1 MSYRTVLTEL
11 LVQPKELEWPILT
24 YGVTGTPEPKFFTA
38 GGLPME
44 PPACAPGL
52 IIPREATAEMP
63 YNEPYEMESKI
74 LFTFGDWQIEC
85 YDDAQPNF
93 NECDWVS
100 HYCEV
105 YGWRYRVDP
114 WRIIGDEICPMCCEK
129 VPEEVMAVWKLK
141 NFDNLPNKSEARD
154 VKQSKVYATS
164 REPEEVLW

>member
-11 LVQPKELEWPILT
+11 MAQATVAWPILST
-24 YGVTGTPEPKFFTA
+24 PPEPTFFTA

-44 PPACAPGL
+44 PPAGTPGL
-52 IIPREATAEMP
+52 IIPRKARAEAP
-63 YNEPYEMESKI
+63 YNEPYEIKSKI

-85 YDDAQPNF
+85 YAEVQPNF

-105 YGWRYRVDP
+105 YGWRYRIDQ
-114 WRIIGDEICPMCCEK
+114 WRLIGDGVCRMCCEE

-141 NFDNLPNKSEARD
+141 NFDSLPNQIDARNIY
-154 VKQSKVYATS
+154 QSKVYAAS
-164 REPEEVLW
+164 KDPEEVLW